1 MLFERLLYLESNLL
15 FLFSWYAIFLSFS
28 VSGTQQTARMND
40 FGHGID
46 PHAVLPRLACQYT
59 HTDLPCQYLRRPQNC
74 SQTET
79 LRQDF
84 SRAKAHNKP
93 GEDIT
98 KQTAGKLRF
107 IACSYKKTTLSK
119 HTATRSMIY
128 CRILYNTVKEASD
141 HFRSGA
147 ELDLNY
153 LRANQDIFQGH
164 LTLLMTRIMTLLFI
178 WIKPRINYCPL
189 SQLHDTY
196 MTLCMT
202 HITYMLNLNLY
213 RKPQNNDKNPKKTI
227 LIPNLV
233 QSSFIR
239 HI

>member
-59 HTDLPCQYLRRPQNC
+59 HTDLPCQYLRRPQNR

-98 KQTAGKLRF
+98 KQTAGKLHVA
-107 IACSYKKTTLSK
+107 IKKAHFPSTLQ
-119 HTATRSMIY
+119 HGPMIY
-128 CRILYNTVKEASD
+128 CRILYNTVKETSD
-141 HFRSGA
+141 QEQNWTLSIWEHIKTFFRVIWPCSWHV
-147 ELDLNY
+147 LW
-153 LRANQDIFQGH
+153 H
-164 LTLLMTRIMTLLFI
+164 CCLFG
-178 WIKPRINYCPL
+178 L
-189 SQLHDTY
+189 SQG
-196 MTLCMT
+196 
-202 HITYMLNLNLY
+202 
-213 RKPQNNDKNPKKTI
+213 
-227 LIPNLV
+227 
-233 QSSFIR
+233 
-239 HI
+239 

>member
-1 MLFERLLYLESNLL
+1 MLYHKLYNWLPAMLTLTERY
-15 FLFSWYAIFLSFS
+15 FQFSTVAACFYIIHEHAFWKTLAFSVQPSFPFSRYAIFLSLS

-98 KQTAGKLRF
+98 KQTAEQLRF
-107 IACSYKKTTLSK
+107 IACSYKKSTLSK

-128 CRILYNTVKEASD
+128 CRIL
-141 HFRSGA
+141 
-147 ELDLNY
+147 
-153 LRANQDIFQGH
+153 
-164 LTLLMTRIMTLLFI
+164 
-178 WIKPRINYCPL
+178 
-189 SQLHDTY
+189 
-196 MTLCMT
+196 
-202 HITYMLNLNLY
+202 
-213 RKPQNNDKNPKKTI
+213 
-227 LIPNLV
+227 
-233 QSSFIR
+233 
-239 HI
+239 